1 MSKCKDGM
9 PNQNS
14 NLNCDLPKWMMS
26 RKRALLLCAADGAP
40 LSPGIEKLLLPCRT
54 HQEHG
59 HLKDGHRRV
68 LQKKER
74 LSDAQEGPSMFD
86 NHIPALLKRL
96 LRMKIKERRKI
107 QVEEMNIKSPLSP
120 AMSCGVFGLKQA
132 T

>member
-1 MSKCKDGM
+1 M

-59 HLKDGHRRV
+59 HSKMATA
-68 LQKKER
+68 KKER
-74 LSDAQEGPSMFD
+74 LSDAQEGPSVL
-86 NHIPALLKRL
+86 IITSLLYSNLFLHENQR
-96 LRMKIKERRKI
+96 KEKNT
-107 QVEEMNIKSPLSP
+107 VEEMNKITLVSSYEL
-120 AMSCGVFGLKQA
+120 
-132 T
+132 

>member
-1 MSKCKDGM
+1 M

-107 QVEEMNIKSPLSP
+107 QVEEMNTKSPLSP